1 MTSLEG
7 SVVHVHERLDGIQR
21 QIDGVGARLD
31 LRGAL
36 HACRESIGRA
46 HDTWLVRAIAISEDQ
61 EFRKAI
67 RDVAAEGGSLKEA
80 LMNLADKINV

>member
-1 MTSLEG
+1 MCDEESKRI
-7 SVVHVHERLDGIQR
+7 SQR
-21 QIDGVGARLD
+21 FDELTIFRKQATINVLFD
-31 LRGAL
+31 
-36 HACRESIGRA
+36 EA